1 MMFLKVIAFVLI
13 SLFMV
18 LLFKDKR
25 SDLVVL
31 VLLVSGISIFIFAF
45 SELKE
50 IINFLKELS
59 DKAGINIVYLE
70 LVIKILGIAYI
81 SSFCS
86 EICKDAGASSL
97 ASKVE
102 LIGKIFILI
111 LSLPILRAVLDTIIQ
126 IL

>member
-31 VLLVSGISIFIFAF
+31 VLLVSGLSIFIFAF

>member
-50 IINFLKELS
+50 IINFIKELS

>member
-1 MMFLKVIAFVLI
+1 MFLKIIAFALI

-31 VLLVSGISIFIFAF
+31 ILLVSGISIFIFAF
-45 SELKE
+45 SELKG
-50 IINFLKELS
+50 IISFLQELS
-59 DKAGINIVYLE
+59 ETAGINIIYLE

-86 EICKDAGASSL
+86 EICKDAGAGSL

-102 LIGKIFILI
+102 LVGKIFILI

>member
-1 MMFLKVIAFVLI
+1 MFLKIIAFALI

-18 LLFKDKR
+18 LQFKDKR

-31 VLLVSGISIFIFAF
+31 ILLVSGISIFIFVF
-45 SELKE
+45 SELKG
-50 IINFLKELS
+50 IISFLQELS
-59 DKAGINIVYLE
+59 ETAGINIVYLE

-86 EICKDAGASSL
+86 EICKDAGAGSL

-102 LIGKIFILI
+102 LVGKIFILI

>member
-1 MMFLKVIAFVLI
+1 MFLKIIAFALI

-31 VLLVSGISIFIFAF
+31 ILLVSGISIFIFAF
-45 SELKE
+45 SELKG
-50 IINFLKELS
+50 IISFLQELS
-59 DKAGINIVYLE
+59 ETAGINIVYLE

-86 EICKDAGASSL
+86 EICKDAGAGSL

-102 LIGKIFILI
+102 LVGKIFILI

>member
-1 MMFLKVIAFVLI
+1 MFFKIIAFALI

-31 VLLVSGISIFIFAF
+31 ILLVSGISIFIFAF
-45 SELKE
+45 SELKG
-50 IINFLKELS
+50 IISFLQELS
-59 DKAGINIVYLE
+59 ETAGINIVYLE

-86 EICKDAGASSL
+86 EICKDAGAGSL

-102 LIGKIFILI
+102 LVGKIFILI

>member
-1 MMFLKVIAFVLI
+1 MFLKVIAFVLI

-50 IINFLKELS
+50 IINFIQELS

-102 LIGKIFILI
+102 LVGKIFILI

>member
-1 MMFLKVIAFVLI
+1 MFFKIIAFALI

-31 VLLVSGISIFIFAF
+31 ILLVSGISIFIFVF
-45 SELKE
+45 SELKG
-50 IINFLKELS
+50 IISFLQELS
-59 DKAGINIVYLE
+59 ETAGINIVYLE

-86 EICKDAGASSL
+86 EICKDAGAGSL

-102 LIGKIFILI
+102 LVGKIFILI

>member
-1 MMFLKVIAFVLI
+1 MFLKIIAFALI

-31 VLLVSGISIFIFAF
+31 ILLVSGISIFIFVF
-45 SELKE
+45 SELKG
-50 IINFLKELS
+50 IISFLQELS
-59 DKAGINIVYLE
+59 ETAGINIVYLE

-86 EICKDAGASSL
+86 EICKDAGAGSL

-102 LIGKIFILI
+102 LVGKIFILI